1 MAIVD
6 GGGGAGGADGADG
19 ADGGCGARGSGVG
32 ADGDVEELVVRAPV
46 EGLEAGTTTS
56 AMRSTWVWSWREGG
70 ECIAVFGD
78 RWIPWELVEEPEPVT
93 TTSAMR
99 SRWLRELGGR

>member
-1 MAIVD
+1 M
-6 GGGGAGGADGADG
+6 
-19 ADGGCGARGSGVG
+19 
-32 ADGDVEELVVRAPV
+32 EEPEPV
-46 EGLEAGTTTS
+46 TKTS
-56 AMRSTWVWSWREGG
+56 AMRSTWVWSWRAGG

>member
-1 MAIVD
+1 M
-6 GGGGAGGADGADG
+6 
-19 ADGGCGARGSGVG
+19 
-32 ADGDVEELVVRAPV
+32 VRAPV

-78 RWIPWELVEEPEPVT
+78 RWIRWELVVT
-93 TTSAMR
+93 VELAAVLVGGEGAAAAGVGVPKTKVFGT
-99 SRWLRELGGR
+99 RWERGELNRCGCCRNLLQNLKVTE

>member
-1 MAIVD
+1 MA
-6 GGGGAGGADGADG
+6 
-19 ADGGCGARGSGVG
+19 
-32 ADGDVEELVVRAPV
+32 EEL
-46 EGLEAGTTTS
+46 G
-56 AMRSTWVWSWREGG
+56 EGG